1 MNPEY
6 DNKSILEKIDI
17 RMKTIQ
23 MQMEYNI
30 HMNAPESVL
39 ANIIHVSKFWALM
52 NEVDRD
58 YIQDARHFVEN
69 KKRWEIK

>member
-23 MQMEYNI
+23 MQMESNI
-30 HMNAPESVL
+30 HLNAPESVL
-39 ANIIHVSKFWALM
+39 ANIIHVSKFWARM
-52 NEVDRD
+52 NEEDRD
-58 YIQDARHFVEN
+58 YIQAARHYVEN